1 VSTPAPKY
9 LLATYGCQMNEYDS
23 NMVASML
30 DKRGMSL
37 TENPDEADLF
47 VVNTCSIRG
56 GAEDKAYARV
66 AALRHHKRTRPGVR
80 IAVIGCMAQ
89 NHGEKIPTALEHV
102 DYVVGP
108 DGYGALEGMIFGEN
122 EDEPAK
128 GRSSRGQ
135 AGGKHGEAGAVV
147 WTEQNDFENYEGMV
161 ARLDGSVS
169 AHVTIMRGCN
179 KRCTYCIVPNVRG
192 VERSRSAD
200 EVIAEVRQV
209 VAQGVTE
216 VCLLG
221 QTVNSYR
228 DVSRA
233 ARGTPATVSF
243 ESEDLDLEQ
252 AARSV
257 ELPVGTP
264 DNGGVVTFA
273 QLLRRLNEI
282 EGLRRIRFTSPHPR
296 HFDSAT
302 IRAIAEC
309 DKICKHVH
317 MPLQSG
323 SNSLLKKMRRQ
334 YTRERFLEIVQE
346 LRAAIPDVS
355 ITTDII
361 TGFVGETEQ
370 DYADTLSL
378 MEAVR
383 FDHAFMFSYSPREG
397 TPSYL
402 ESETLTPEEK
412 QARLEGVI
420 GLQMRLTEERLD
432 SMVGRTEE
440 ILIEG
445 PSSRTD
451 TEWMGKTDGF
461 KKVIVPFAPGVEK
474 GAYVRARVV
483 ERRGLILR
491 GVVEPQGDGQ
501 SA

>member
-1 VSTPAPKY
+1 MNDLTASLASPAASTPAAAPAVIPEGMHEGAALPPRTSPAPAASRY

-23 NMVASML
+23 NLVGAML
-30 DKRGMSL
+30 EKRGMAI

-47 VVNTCSIRG
+47 IVNTCSIRG

-66 AALRHHKRTRPGVR
+66 AALRHHKRHRPDVR

-89 NHGEKIPTALEHV
+89 NHGEKIPVALEHV

-108 DGYGALEGMIFGEN
+108 DGYGALEGLLFGE
-122 EDEPAK
+122 DDHPA
-128 GRSSRGQ
+128 RH
-135 AGGKHGEAGAVV
+135 AGPVV

-200 EVIAEVRQV
+200 EVIAEVKHIV
-209 VAQGVTE
+209 SQGVRE

-228 DVSRA
+228 DTN
-233 ARGTPATVSF
+233 ARGP
-243 ESEDLDLEQ
+243 D
-252 AARSV
+252 
-257 ELPVGTP
+257 GT
-264 DNGGVVTFA
+264 GIVTFA
-273 QLLRRLNEI
+273 GLLRRLQEVD
-282 EGLRRIRFTSPHPR
+282 GLRRIRFTSPHPR
-296 HFDSAT
+296 HFDSET

-309 DKICKHVH
+309 DKVCKHVH

-323 SNSLLKKMRRQ
+323 STSLLKKMRRQ
-334 YTRERFLEIVQE
+334 YTRERYLEIVDE
-346 LRAAIPDVS
+346 LRAAIPDVA

-361 TGFVGETEQ
+361 TGFVGETEA

-397 TPSYL
+397 TPAFT
-402 ESETLTPEEK
+402 ETETLTPEEK

-420 GLQMRLTEERLD
+420 ELQMRHTEERLD
-432 SMVGRTEE
+432 ALVGRTVE
-440 ILIEG
+440 ILLES
-445 PSSRTD
+445 PSSRND

-461 KKVIVPFAPGVEK
+461 KKVIVPAVAGRTLRK
-474 GAYVRARVV
+474 GDFVHARILA
-483 ERRGLILR
+483 RRGLILR
-491 GVVEPQGDGQ
+491 GEVV
-501 SA
+501 